1 MHYNTAMSDPITLID
16 LFRYGGPNILG
27 PQPGVRLLLRC
38 DRDRSQRVRAAI
50 KDGAL
55 TIGLVIAYLE
65 VQARPLDGAY
75 LLEAA
80 FTSDRPDLG
89 AALCEYLVAG
99 LNAQLGGD
107 TGWEGEGP
115 LEELRERSRREAL
128 PMPALQ
134 LIAEARRRELPVLRR
149 PDGLLQLGYGA
160 RGWACDPAHIP
171 VAIPW
176 EQIGAIPLS
185 IVTGG
190 PGRAAALRRAAD
202 ELAAAGL
209 HPTVRDGADFAATI
223 NLLADQQVTAAAIGL
238 DADAILRHGV
248 AFDRCDQ
255 ALVSDGAGP
264 RPPAARDD
272 EEWVRALGVPMLL
285 CAGPA
290 RLNLADPALRPLIPH
305 APRGV
310 VDLGQA

>member
-1 MHYNTAMSDPITLID
+1 MSDPITLID
-16 LFRYGGPNILG
+16 LFRYYGPNILG

-38 DRDRSQRVRAAI
+38 DRDRSQRVRAAL

-55 TIGLVIAYLE
+55 AIGLVIAYLE
-65 VQARPLDGAY
+65 VRAAPLGDGQ
-75 LLEAA
+75 LLEAT
-80 FTSDRPDLG
+80 FTTDMPDLG

-99 LNAQLGGD
+99 LSAQLGGD
-107 TGWEGEGP
+107 EGWDTEGP
-115 LEELRERSRREAL
+115 LAALRERRRRESPPVA
-128 PMPALQ
+128 ALQ
-134 LIAEARRRELPVLRR
+134 LIAEARRRELPILRR

-160 RGWACDPAHIP
+160 HSWAGDPARIP
-171 VAIPW
+171 APIPW
-176 EQIGAIPLS
+176 ERIGRIPLS
-185 IVTGG
+185 VVTGG

-209 HPTVRDGADFAATI
+209 SPTILDGAGFTATL

-255 ALVSDGAGP
+255 ALISDGAGP

-285 CAGPA
+285 CTGPA
-290 RLNLADPALRPLIPH
+290 RLNLADPALRPLLPY
-305 APRGV
+305 APLGV
-310 VDLGQA
+310 VDLGQP